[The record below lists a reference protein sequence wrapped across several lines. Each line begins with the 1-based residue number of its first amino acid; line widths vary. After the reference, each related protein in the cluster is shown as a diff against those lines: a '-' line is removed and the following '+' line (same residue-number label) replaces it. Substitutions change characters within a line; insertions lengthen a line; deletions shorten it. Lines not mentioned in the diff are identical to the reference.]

1 MDIKAIIRSAT
12 EIVDQLPFD
21 LLRENDIIVD
31 RTYDNP
37 EAARY
42 FLMFADWDKVFPDDI
57 FSNLDKTTGQR
68 TQIYVDL
75 PFCGKFCNFCA
86 FYGVVPRS
94 KEEISVYTETLKK
107 EISLLKKLYFSQGF
121 KADALELGGGTPTFL
136 PLDILK
142 DVVGHLSRE
151 LPFVKDHEFNFEA
164 SPETITGKEGIE
176 KLEYLKE
183 SGADRMSIGVQS
195 FNAEILKN
203 TNRPH
208 DLDDVIEAI
217 NNAKRIGFNRIN
229 VDLIVGLEGQ
239 TIEDFIESVNKTIDF
254 GIDIIELYTMR
265 YFDTKEFVP
274 MKKRLDQK
282 GRFLNSRE
290 LLIARVAADR
300 LLKKAKYSSANGRT
314 YESVASKYPF
324 YAAYYEGN
332 FKGMNTLGIGRKCNS
347 NVYPWQYAN
356 YRNIEKYCNAINKG
370 RLAIACGTRFTDQA
384 RVAKLLTG
392 SFQLPGIIDFDSLR
406 ANLPEEYRSLFDP
419 LIKKLLS
426 LGLIEKDGV
435 GLRKTFTGFLFIEE
449 ILKQIYDLVVTP
461 FSNSSLFL
469 GRKQA
474 VR

>member
-1 MDIKAIIRSAT
+1 MDIKEIIRSAT
-12 EIVDQLPFD
+12 AIVDQLPVD
-21 LLRENDIIVD
+21 LLRQSDIVVD
-31 RTYDNP
+31 RIYDNP

-42 FLMFADWDKVFPDDI
+42 FLMFADWNKISTDEI
-57 FSNLDKTTGQR
+57 FYSLDQSTGQR

-86 FYGVVPRS
+86 FYGVIPRN
-94 KEEISVYTETLKK
+94 KEEISVYTDALKR
-107 EISLLKKLYFSQGF
+107 EISLLKRLYFSQGF

-142 DVVGHLSRE
+142 DVVGHLLKE
-151 LPFVKDHEFNFEA
+151 LPFITNHEFNFEA

-183 SGADRMSIGVQS
+183 AGADRMSIGAQS
-195 FNAEILKN
+195 FNPDILKN

-208 DLDDVIEAI
+208 DLNDIIEAI

-229 VDLIVGLEGQ
+229 VDLMVGLEGQ
-239 TIEDFIESVNKTIDF
+239 TIEDFMESVNKTIDF

-274 MKKRLDQK
+274 MKKKLDQK
-282 GRFLNSRE
+282 GSFLSSKD
-290 LLIARVAADR
+290 LLIARVAADL
-300 LLKKAKYSSANGRT
+300 LLKSAKYVSSNGRT
-314 YESVASKYPF
+314 YEPVTSQYSF

-356 YRNIEKYCNAINKG
+356 YRNIDKYCEAINKG
-370 RLAIACGTRFTDQA
+370 RPAIACGTRFTDKA
-384 RVAKLLTG
+384 RVAKLLIG

-406 ANLPEEYRSLFDP
+406 SKLPEGSRSLFDP
-419 LIKKLLS
+419 LIKKFLS
-426 LGLIEKDGV
+426 LGLLESNQT

-449 ILKQIYDLVVTP
+449 MLKQIYDLAVTP
-461 FSNSSLFL
+461 FSSSSLFL